1 MKYIPKQHR
10 YKERVTTMETT
21 TTFPTAGVELKY
33 LLVVS
38 DYTRSLA
45 FYRDVLGATIVREI
59 SDVLCLLSF
68 GGAEIMLTVGGG
80 PTKDKPTVT
89 FASPTDTDRVISE
102 LVIRVPDCLAAY
114 EALRSRGAE
123 FLTPPVDWGYEIRA
137 FFRDPDGHLL
147 EISQSG

>member
-1 MKYIPKQHR
+1 
-10 YKERVTTMETT
+10 META

-38 DYTRSLA
+38 DYARSLA
-45 FYRDVLGATIVREI
+45 FYRDVLGARIVREI

-68 GGAEIMLTVGGG
+68 GGGEIMLTVGGG
-80 PTKDKPTVT
+80 PTQDKPTVT
-89 FASPTDTDRVISE
+89 FASPTDADRVTSE

-123 FLTPPVDWGYEIRA
+123 FLTPPVDWGYEVRA

-147 EISQSG
+147 EVSQSGQQK